1 MCYVWTI
8 LLLEILLEKFKLNK
22 DKMRHEEDNKD
33 ADTAHTCALARA
45 PTHTHTTNPYKSE
58 YLELHSTI
66 FFIFTDTPLL
76 YESSLS

>member
-1 MCYVWTI
+1 MFLYACLCDYVWTI

-45 PTHTHTTNPYKSE
+45 PTHTHTQLIRTKVN
-58 YLELHSTI
+58 T
-66 FFIFTDTPLL
+66 
-76 YESSLS
+76 